1 MTRETHLSN
10 VTVLN
15 ASSFVQVFAF
25 NPLSSQAAAS
35 YGGATTERLELG
47 ISDFTLIINLYYT
60 GYTSQFT
67 LSVFLTQNM

>member
-15 ASSFVQVFAF
+15 ARSFVQVFSF
-25 NPLSSQAAAS
+25 NPLGGQAAAG
-35 YGGATTERLELG
+35 YGGTATERLELG

-67 LSVFLTQNM
+67 L